1 MLANQI
7 AGRLSFCMSKRIIV
21 LAFGTFDIV
30 HAGHAKY
37 LEESRKL
44 GGKNAE
50 LIVIVARDSTV
61 KSLRGREPI
70 FPEDQ
75 RRYLVESLKP
85 VDRAILGYEGGDR
98 LRVVEELKPDII
110 ALGYDE
116 KPSEGFLKKE
126 LGKRG
131 LHGTKVMRLSKYGDE
146 VLNSTSK
153 VVKRIQEVMDKMR
166 NNQH

>member
-1 MLANQI
+1 MAKKT
-7 AGRLSFCMSKRIIV
+7 RV

-44 GGKNAE
+44 GGRDAE

-61 KSLRGREPI
+61 KSLKGREPI
-70 FPEDQ
+70 FPEEQ

-85 VDRAILGYEGGDR
+85 VDRAILGYEGEDR
-98 LRVVEELKPDII
+98 LRVVEELKPEII

-116 KPSEGFLKKE
+116 RPSEDFLKAE
-126 LGKRG
+126 LKKRG
-131 LHGTKVMRLSKYGDE
+131 LAGTKVKRLTKYGDE

-153 VVKRIQEVMDKMR
+153 VVKRIQEVMDR
-166 NNQH
+166 VRTAH

>member
-1 MLANQI
+1 MT
-7 AGRLSFCMSKRIIV
+7 KRIRV

-44 GGKNAE
+44 GGNNAE

-61 KSLRGREPI
+61 KAVRGREPI
-70 FPEDQ
+70 FPEEQ

-85 VDRAILGYEGGDR
+85 VDKAILGYEGEDR
-98 LRVVEELKPDII
+98 LRVVEELKPNII

-116 KPSEGFLKKE
+116 KPTEAFLKKE
-126 LGKRG
+126 LKNRG
-131 LHGTKVMRLSKYGDE
+131 LQGTTVTRLSKYGDE

>member
-1 MLANQI
+1 MT
-7 AGRLSFCMSKRIIV
+7 KRTRV

-44 GGKNAE
+44 GGEDAE

-61 KSLRGREPI
+61 KGFRGREPI

-85 VDRAILGYEGGDR
+85 VDRAILGYEGEDR
-98 LRVVEELKPDII
+98 LKVVEELKPDII

-116 KPSEGFLKKE
+116 KPSEDFLKKE
-126 LGKRG
+126 LRKRG
-131 LHGTKVMRLSKYGDE
+131 LQKTRVMRLSKYGDE

-166 NNQH
+166 NSQH

>member
-1 MLANQI
+1 MA
-7 AGRLSFCMSKRIIV
+7 KRTRV

-44 GGKNAE
+44 GGDNSE

-61 KSLRGREPI
+61 KSLKGREPI
-70 FPEDQ
+70 FPEEQ

-98 LRVVEELKPDII
+98 LKVVEELKPEII

-116 KPSEGFLKKE
+116 KPSEDFLKAE
-126 LGKRG
+126 LKKRG
-131 LHGTKVMRLSKYGDE
+131 LAGTKVKRLTKYGDE

-153 VVKRIQEVMDKMR
+153 VVKRIQEVMDQMR
-166 NNQH
+166 KAP

>member
-1 MLANQI
+1 MTKKT
-7 AGRLSFCMSKRIIV
+7 RV

-44 GGKNAE
+44 GGKEAE
-50 LIVIVARDSTV
+50 LIVVIARDSTV
-61 KSLRGREPI
+61 KSIKGREPI
-70 FPEDQ
+70 FSEDE

-85 VDRAILGYEGGDR
+85 VDKAILGYEGEDR
-98 LRVVEELKPDII
+98 LKVVEDFKPDVI

-116 KPSEGFLKKE
+116 KPSEDYLKKE
-126 LGKRG
+126 LKARG
-131 LHGTKVMRLSKYGDE
+131 LKGTKVVRLSKYGDE

-153 VVKRIQEVMDKMR
+153 VVKRIQEVMDRMR
-166 NNQH
+166 NTQH

>member
-1 MLANQI
+1 MV
-7 AGRLSFCMSKRIIV
+7 KRTRV

-44 GGKNAE
+44 GGSNSE
-50 LIVIVARDSTV
+50 LIVIIARDSTV

-70 FPEDQ
+70 FPEEQ

-85 VDRAILGYEGGDR
+85 VDRAILGYEGEDR
-98 LRVVEELKPDII
+98 LRVVEELKPEII

-116 KPSEGFLKKE
+116 KPSEDFLKTE
-126 LGKRG
+126 LKKRG
-131 LHGTKVMRLSKYGDE
+131 LAGTKVKRLTKYGDE

-153 VVKRIQEVMDKMR
+153 VVKRIQEVMDRMR
-166 NNQH
+166 TAQ

>member
-1 MLANQI
+1 MA
-7 AGRLSFCMSKRIIV
+7 KRTRV

-44 GGKNAE
+44 GGNNSE
-50 LIVIVARDSTV
+50 LIVIIARDSTV
-61 KSLRGREPI
+61 KGLKGREPI
-70 FPEDQ
+70 FPEEQ

-85 VDRAILGYEGGDR
+85 VDRAILGNEGEDR
-98 LRVVEELKPDII
+98 LKVVEELKPEII

-116 KPSEGFLKKE
+116 KPSEDFLKAE
-126 LGKRG
+126 LKKRG
-131 LHGTKVMRLSKYGDE
+131 LAGTKVKRLTKYGDE

-153 VVKRIQEVMDKMR
+153 VVKRIQEVMDQMR
-166 NNQH
+166 TVR

>member
-1 MLANQI
+1 MAKKT
-7 AGRLSFCMSKRIIV
+7 RV

-44 GGKNAE
+44 GGKDAE
-50 LIVIVARDSTV
+50 LIVIIARDSTV
-61 KSLRGREPI
+61 RTLKGREPI
-70 FPEDQ
+70 FPEEQ

-85 VDRAILGYEGGDR
+85 VDRAILGYEGEDR
-98 LRVVEELKPDII
+98 LRVVEELKPEII

-116 KPSEGFLKKE
+116 KPSEDFLKAE
-126 LGKRG
+126 LKKRG
-131 LHGTKVMRLSKYGDE
+131 LAGTKVMRLTKYGDE

-153 VVKRIQEVMDKMR
+153 VVKRIQEVMDRMR
-166 NNQH
+166 TAH

>member
-1 MLANQI
+1 MT
-7 AGRLSFCMSKRIIV
+7 KRIRI

-50 LIVIVARDSTV
+50 LIVVVARDSTV
-61 KSLRGREPI
+61 KSLKGREPI

-85 VDRAILGYEGGDR
+85 VDRAILGYEGEDR
-98 LRVVEELKPDII
+98 LKVVEELKPDIV

-116 KPSEGFLKKE
+116 KPSEEFLKKE
-126 LGKRG
+126 LRERG
-131 LHGTKVMRLSKYGDE
+131 LNGTKIMRLSKYGDE
-146 VLNSTSK
+146 ILNSTSK

>member
-1 MLANQI
+1 MT
-7 AGRLSFCMSKRIIV
+7 KRIRV

-44 GGKNAE
+44 GGNNAE

-70 FPEDQ
+70 FPEEQ

-85 VDRAILGYEGGDR
+85 VDRAILGYEGEDR
-98 LRVVEELKPDII
+98 LRVVEELKPNII

-116 KPSEGFLKKE
+116 KPTEAFLKKE
-126 LGKRG
+126 LRDRG
-131 LHGTKVMRLSKYGDE
+131 LQGTAVTRLSKYGDE

-153 VVKRIQEVMDKMR
+153 VVRRIQEVMDKMR
-166 NNQH
+166 NNEH

>member
-1 MLANQI
+1 MT
-7 AGRLSFCMSKRIIV
+7 KRTRV

-44 GGKNAE
+44 GGEDAE

-98 LRVVEELKPDII
+98 LKVVEELKPDII

-116 KPSEGFLKKE
+116 KPSEDFLKKE
-126 LGKRG
+126 LSKRD
-131 LHGTKVMRLSKYGDE
+131 LQKTRVIRLSKYGDE

-166 NNQH
+166 NGQH